1 MIVIKNRR
9 CDNLDIPRQ
18 MSKVAD
24 ADRPR
29 RTLTSL
35 TPDPSPSVVPVII
48 PYIVSH
54 FCSLS
59 LTVSTITVS
68 SLKKL
73 INLLH

>member
-35 TPDPSPSVVPVII
+35 TPDPSPSVVPVIHSIHSVPLLQPQPYCFHYYSVI
-48 PYIVSH
+48 PQKTH
-54 FCSLS
+54 
-59 LTVSTITVS
+59 
-68 SLKKL
+68 
-73 INLLH
+73 